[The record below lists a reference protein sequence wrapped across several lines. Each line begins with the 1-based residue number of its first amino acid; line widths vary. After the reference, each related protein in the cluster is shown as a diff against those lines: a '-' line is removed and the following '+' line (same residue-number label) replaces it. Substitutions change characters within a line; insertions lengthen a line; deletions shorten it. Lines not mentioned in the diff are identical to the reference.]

1 MTPQKRNGRLVV
13 LLKSLILGITC
24 LSFLGLLA
32 CDNTGTVSTTSA
44 SGGSGTGTGWRIDIQ
59 VGTNPIQS
67 GQTTTVMAI
76 VKDSS
81 GAPAPS
87 GTNVCMTAVRN
98 CFIKGT
104 ECFATLCNTT
114 SNNLGQTIQTYAGGF
129 STGTEGSTIGGPG
142 DDRIEVSSQG
152 VIATKVITVNN

>member
-1 MTPQKRNGRLVV
+1 MTPQKRKGRLMV

-24 LSFLGLLA
+24 LSFLGLLS

-59 VGTNPIQS
+59 VGTNPIQP

-76 VKDSS
+76 VRDSS

-87 GTNVCMTAVRN
+87 GTYGCMTAVKN
-98 CFIKGT
+98 CFIQGDQ
-104 ECFATLCNTT
+104 CYATLCNTT
-114 SNNLGQTIQTYAGGF
+114 TNNLGQFIQTYAGGIRNDK
-129 STGTEGSTIGGPG
+129 GDIIGGTG

-152 VIATKVITVNN
+152 VIAAKIITVNN